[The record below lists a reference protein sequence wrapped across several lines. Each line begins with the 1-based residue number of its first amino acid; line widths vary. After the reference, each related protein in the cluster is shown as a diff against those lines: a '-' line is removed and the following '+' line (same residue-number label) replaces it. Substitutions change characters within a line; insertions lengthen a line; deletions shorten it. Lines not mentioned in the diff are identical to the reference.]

1 MNTHRKITPT
11 SEPALTIGAIAA
23 LVGPVI
29 ALLVVLGVDVP
40 TGLEAALVAVITAA
54 APIVAAI
61 LIRARVT
68 PTQDV
73 VERRDGGD
81 VVAGGGHDTI
91 VEGEKIRDVFE
102 DA

>member
-11 SEPALTIGAIAA
+11 SEPALSIGAISA
-23 LVGPVI
+23 LISAVL
-29 ALLVVLGVDVP
+29 ALIVVLGVQLPD
-40 TGLEAALVAVITAA
+40 GFEAALIGVVAA
-54 APIVAAI
+54 AGPIIAAI
-61 LIRARVT
+61 ITRARVT

-81 VVAGGGHDTI
+81 VVAGKGHDTI
-91 VEGEKIRDVFE
+91 VEGEKIRAVYE